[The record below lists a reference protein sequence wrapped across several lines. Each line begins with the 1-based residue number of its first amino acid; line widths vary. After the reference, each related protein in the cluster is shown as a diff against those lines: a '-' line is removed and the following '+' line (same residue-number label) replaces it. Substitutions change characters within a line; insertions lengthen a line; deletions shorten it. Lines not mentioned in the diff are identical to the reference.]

1 MTQAQSKSYG
11 GVKKKL
17 MGAICMLLV
26 ASIMV
31 VSSTYAWFTLSTAP
45 EITGISTSV
54 GANGNLEMALLDS
67 TTYGK
72 LGNIKSAVGNSI
84 DAGIDVKEAN
94 KTWGNLV
101 DLSAGYGFDNIVLN
115 PARLAAD
122 GTTKAV
128 TMTSPL
134 KTAEYGSDGRV
145 TVLQANT
152 MMAAYDEGSAAFT
165 AKEQYGVRA
174 IGAANA
180 MSDAQIALRNAQAAV
195 TTSRLAA
202 RNMAQAALNTHGAD
216 LATIALKHLNAK
228 AGTDDAGYTKAQ
240 VVALGNTIGELE
252 KAAGQIETALKNV
265 VVAGVAS
272 TDGAKTAV
280 DVKKVRFTE
289 GSGSWTVTFDG
300 VADVTY
306 TPKGNLLTAL
316 NAWKALS
323 DKITSAQSTLPENY
337 ATEEESTTYSWE
349 NIKGAMSPLV
359 DTNNVTING
368 FTFNE
373 VKNNISS
380 LIGQSL
386 TIQMPNDSGVLADIA
401 AFCDNYSAG
410 IHLQP
415 GTLIYEPISAGK
427 NGMDLAMETTVK
439 PAEGSDFMLKQL
451 AAEVS
456 KLTAERDEAAEAKIT
471 DTYGYAIDLAFRT
484 NAADSDLMLADQ
496 GMQRIYSEGGV
507 DNTQGGGSYMQF
519 KSADAGFSENSVK
532 DLMKAIRIVF
542 LQQGTTDNTTN
553 AILGV
558 AKLDTTNA
566 TTDAEG
572 VKATLQMTDYTFEA
586 DGKINITDAKTGDDA
601 LKVVSLP
608 QNEAVGITVLVYLD
622 GDVVQNKDVANAAQ
636 SMTGKMN
643 LQFKSSAE
651 LHPMDYTPLN
661 TNKKPTP

>member
-145 TVLQANT
+145 TMLQANT

-202 RNMAQAALNTHGAD
+202 RNMAQAALNTYGAE

-228 AGTDDAGYTKAQ
+228 AGTDDAGYTRAQ
-240 VVALGNTIGELE
+240 VVALGSTIGELE

-272 TDGAKTAV
+272 TKGVAV
-280 DVKKVRFTE
+280 DVKKVSFTE

-306 TPKGNLLTAL
+306 TPEGNLLTAL

-323 DKITSAQSTLPENY
+323 DKITGAQSKLPEDY
-337 ATEEESTTYSWE
+337 TTAAESTTYSWE
-349 NIKGAMSPLV
+349 NIKDAMSPLV

-456 KLTAERDEAAEAKIT
+456 KLTAGRDEAAEAKIT

-542 LQQGTTDNTTN
+542 LQQGTTENTTN
-553 AILGV
+553 TILGV
-558 AKLDTTNA
+558 ATLDTA
-566 TTDAEG
+566 HAKTDAEG
-572 VKATLQMTDYTFEA
+572 VRATLQMTDYKFEE
-586 DGKINITDAKTGDDA
+586 GVINVETVKAGDDA
-601 LKVVSLP
+601 LKVVPLP

-622 GDVVQNKDVANAAQ
+622 GDAVQNKDVANAAQ